1 MPAVL
6 IRFLIIGHRK
16 ATLADLRWKM
26 FAKQVLYEDKNIQ
39 IRSESKDIATNL
51 REIKRVITE
60 YYEQVYAPKLNNRQI
75 PGST

>member
-1 MPAVL
+1 
-6 IRFLIIGHRK
+6 
-16 ATLADLRWKM
+16 M

-60 YYEQVYAPKLNNRQI
+60 YYEQLYAPKLDNRQI
-75 PGST
+75 LGSTQITKTGSRRNRKSEQS

>member
-1 MPAVL
+1 MKNVC
-6 IRFLIIGHRK
+6 K
-16 ATLADLRWKM
+16 T
-26 FAKQVLYEDKNIQ
+26 VLYEDRNIQ